1 MKLQNELIS
10 ESDFTK
16 IRNQYENAYI
26 GKNAKMLGV
35 AENLADGYTFHN
47 KNTNYINIELDEVRK
62 VTREDIQTVAKKYLN
77 KNQRVVVYYLPK
89 K

>member
-1 MKLQNELIS
+1 
-10 ESDFTK
+10 
-16 IRNQYENAYI
+16 
-26 GKNAKMLGV
+26 MLGV